1 MPEIAAGTAVV
12 VAAEGSGTGAVRVEL
27 EDAAVE
33 FAFEVAAVCSE
44 PRAAVVAGSAAA
56 AVGIEGLV
64 VVAAR
69 LAYAA
74 VVVDKV
80 PAVVSLEAGS
90 AGA

>member
-1 MPEIAAGTAVV
+1 MPEIAAGTAV

-27 EDAAVE
+27 EDAAAE
-33 FAFEVAAVCSE
+33 FAFEAAAVCSE

-56 AVGIEGLV
+56 AVGIEGLE

-69 LAYAA
+69 LAFAA

-90 AGA
+90 ADA